1 MQQPRRRRNMYP
13 IKLNN
18 SDASAENKFK
28 RRIIQVHRRRI
39 TLLLAV
45 GLVILVA
52 LGSRVVQ
59 AQQEREQT
67 QVELNQ
73 HQKRLQ
79 QTKQKQANLQ
89 TEVRQLHDP
98 EYLDNLI
105 RYRFNYSKDNEI
117 IYNIP
122 NEANQNLNF

>member
-28 RRIIQVHRRRI
+28 LRIIQVHRRRI

-89 TEVRQLHDP
+89 IEVRQLHNP